1 MKTRDEFLA
10 KFMEKL
16 GYINEIKNFA
26 HIRNEHKKEYEHFQ
40 RIHLSGFA
48 SAAKEIGWIDEE
60 EYLEL
65 RIMATDKN
73 YQETLASLEED

>member
-48 SAAKEIGWIDEE
+48 LAAKEIGWIDED